1 MYERILVPVDS
12 SKNSKDALKEAI
24 KLAKLTG
31 GKITVMHAYQSWT
44 PALID
49 NMEAWH
55 AALKNAAKTILVDAQ
70 NIAAAEGFK
79 VETLLVDGNA
89 VQEIVN
95 TANSGHFD
103 LIVMGARGVSKI
115 TEILLG
121 SISSGVLKKATC
133 PVLIIKEKTKKTTN
147 QINLQ
152 KN

>member
-1 MYERILVPVDS
+1 LYERILVPVDS
-12 SKNSKDALKEAI
+12 SENSKAALKEAI
-24 KLAKLTG
+24 KIAKLTG
-31 GKITVMHAYQSWT
+31 GKITLIHVYLSWS

-49 NMEAWH
+49 NMEAWR
-55 AALKNAAKTILVDAQ
+55 AALKNSAKTILDKAQ
-70 NIAAAEGFK
+70 NIAEAEGFK

-121 SISSGVLKKATC
+121 SVSSGVLKKAKC
-133 PVLIIKEKTKKTTN
+133 PVLIIKEKN
-147 QINLQ
+147 
-152 KN
+152 

>member
-12 SKNSKDALKEAI
+12 SENSKDALKEAI

-55 AALKNAAKTILVDAQ
+55 AALKNAAKTILDNTQ